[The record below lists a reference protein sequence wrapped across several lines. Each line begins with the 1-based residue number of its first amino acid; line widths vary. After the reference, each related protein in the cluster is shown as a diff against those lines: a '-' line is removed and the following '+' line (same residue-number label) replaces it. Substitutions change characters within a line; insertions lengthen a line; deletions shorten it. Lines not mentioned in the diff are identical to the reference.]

1 MSEPEWEFVSKSV
14 VHRGYLT
21 LSEHQVR
28 LPTGESIR
36 YEVDES
42 VPFNVAVL
50 GLTEEGHLRLARQYR
65 YPIRRWIYDLPGG
78 GAEHGE
84 APIDAAA
91 REYEEE
97 TGLRPVDLTH
107 LFTFFQNPARMA
119 FPVHLYFCRDT
130 VPGTPITDDPQEV
143 VRTVTM
149 PVTELDRLT
158 AAGEIIDPPLL
169 ISRMVAA
176 QRGILPPVHTA

>member
-21 LSEHQVR
+21 LAEHKVR

-50 GLTEEGHLRLARQYR
+50 GLTGEGHLRLARQYR

-78 GAEHGE
+78 GAEPGE
-84 APIDAAA
+84 SPIDAAS

-97 TGLRPVDLTH
+97 TGLRPLSLSH

-119 FPVHLYFCRDT
+119 YPVHLYFCTGTGR
-130 VPGTPITDDPQEV
+130 GTPVTDDPQEV
-143 VRTVTM
+143 VRAVTM
-149 PVTELDRLT
+149 PVDEFDRLVST
-158 AAGEIIDPPLL
+158 GEIIDPPLL
-169 ISRMVAA
+169 IARMIAA
-176 QRGILPPVHTA
+176 QRGLLPPVSRS